1 TKDKKVYSWI
11 LEGLKYD
18 SHNDVIRASVF
29 EALVQLDDSKGIG
42 LAKEYSAYGKPLAV
56 RNSAISALGKLA
68 KGKESVTAS
77 KTYSKQDVREFLEN
91 LLWDPLFNSK
101 RAVVSAL
108 GDLGDPE
115 AIVEL
120 EKFIERELQYR
131 LKSEARRAI
140 RKIREG
146 KKEEVGLKELK
157 DKLAELE
164 EENKGM
170 KTRLETLEKEVSEKK

>member
-1 TKDKKVYSWI
+1 
-11 LEGLKYD
+11 
-18 SHNDVIRASVF
+18 
-29 EALVQLDDSKGIG
+29 
-42 LAKEYSAYGKPLAV
+42 
-56 RNSAISALGKLA
+56 
-68 KGKESVTAS
+68 VTAS
-77 KTYSKQDVREFLEN
+77 KTYSKQEIREFLEN
-91 LLWDPLFNSK
+91 LLWDPLFNTK
-101 RAVVSAL
+101 RAVVGAL

-131 LKSEARRAI
+131 LQSEARKAI

-146 KKEEVGLKELK
+146 KKEEVDLKELK
-157 DKLAELE
+157 DKVAELE